1 MSVEALTAPVSLGG
15 TWVKMA
21 DIKLLSDL
29 YTSTF
34 ADSRLFFRHREIKTD
49 LSLWPARW
57 RDLKEDPEYTEIWG
71 TTVPTGTLGW
81 PTNNTDAEAKFTSQI
96 STYGCPFAWL
106 VGKN

>member
-34 ADSRLFFRHREIKTD
+34 ADSRLFFRHREIRTD

-57 RDLKEDPEYTEIWG
+57 RGPVHQQPWEQ
-71 TTVPTGTLGW
+71 TGQRAQLRR
-81 PTNNTDAEAKFTSQI
+81 AVSE
-96 STYGCPFAWL
+96 
-106 VGKN
+106 